1 MITYVRNNVVHW
13 LLSHAYGQ
21 GGTVAVPSSG
31 TPGPL
36 LMGAFPPGIDDVLD
50 HVTSRHSAWSSAT
63 QESIDWCFLVG
74 GPGNGKSEALRS
86 LAAKL
91 GISLPPRVTGQ
102 PVPRTIPVDWP
113 ANAHPLANGL
123 EIAFVNDA
131 SIPRQDVPGD
141 GSSPGSLFHDIANAL
156 DRTVQGK
163 PTSLFVNVNR
173 GILIEERGGLRAV
186 SNWAAEPLA
195 RRLAGAVIGWL
206 ASPSDSADGLGNILR
221 PSPERPHYG
230 QFTVSLTAGGGQ
242 AVTVCVRVIF
252 LDMLSL
258 LEPKPGTGNPVVN
271 LATSPPEIAPYLTLG
286 RLVSLDV
293 TRDSTVAGS
302 LVTMYADDAHWEGGG
317 CKDTAPGQL
326 CSAHALCPFAQNARW
341 LREPALRGRL
351 LDTLRGAEIAANR
364 RLTYRDLLGH
374 VSLAVVGP
382 PEEDWLTGKHPCQW
396 VADNHQQLNSGT
408 GQKAA
413 TIRLARHRV
422 YANLYSGGGF
432 RVTRDV
438 AGKTLKEDSVFSSII
453 DLLVP
458 EGEAARLQP
467 FERAFAEIDPA
478 RDTESWDGLRKRVL
492 DAVESL
498 DILSPAEQVVS
509 WPELPAAASSE
520 IEKQLDR
527 VLREEIAVELPKG
540 TKASISRVRVLRRWR
555 AVMLL
560 RHVGTALG
568 HLRYAEA
575 IGAWLAEQ
583 ENALRGG
590 SQRLRLGDGINN
602 LIIPAG
608 IGGKVFMAPLR
619 PRTYCLT
626 GDLPRETVLV
636 TVQTNELDVSIMA
649 QGDALM
655 AEVRIRQRGA
665 STDPLATL
673 VIDLAVAR
681 ESLLH
686 ADGRTDAFTE
696 IGDMAFARIER
707 ARASLISRERL
718 QRINAWYTDEKGEPF
733 QLLPSPAAAALRVQ
747 RG

>member
-1 MITYVRNNVVHW
+1 MSTYVQNTVVQW

-36 LMGAFPPGIDDVLD
+36 LLGAFPPGIDDVLE
-50 HVTSRHSAWSSAT
+50 HVKNRHTAWSVGGA
-63 QESIDWCFLVG
+63 EIDWCFLVG

-86 LAAKL
+86 LAARL
-91 GISLPPRVTGQ
+91 GIALPPRVTGQ
-102 PVPRTIPVDWP
+102 PVPRTIPLGWP
-113 ANAHPLANGL
+113 SSAHALTNGL

-131 SIPRQDVPGD
+131 SIPRQDVPPD
-141 GSSPGSLFHDIANAL
+141 GSTPGSLFHDIADAL
-156 DRTVQGK
+156 AWTTHGK

-173 GILIEERGGLRAV
+173 GILVEERGGLRTVADWAV
-186 SNWAAEPLA
+186 EPA
-195 RRLAGAVIGWL
+195 HRRLARSMIEWL
-206 ASPSDSADGLGNILR
+206 AAPSASSDGLDNILR

-230 QFTVSLTAGGGQ
+230 QFTLPLATKGGEL
-242 AVTVCVRVIF
+242 VTVCVRVVF

-258 LEPKPGTGNPVVN
+258 LEPKPGAGTPVVN
-271 LATSPPEIAPYLTLG
+271 FAGSPPEVAQYQTLG

-293 TRDSTVAGS
+293 TRDNTVAGS
-302 LVTMYADDAHWEGGG
+302 LVTMFADASRWEGGG
-317 CKDTAPGQL
+317 CKDASGQL
-326 CSAHALCPFAQNARW
+326 CSAHGLCPFAQNAVW
-341 LREPALRGRL
+341 LREPALRQRF

-374 VSLAVVGP
+374 VSLAVIGA

-396 VADNHQQLNSGT
+396 VADTHQQVSSAA

-413 TIRLARHRV
+413 TIRLARHRL
-422 YANLYSGGGF
+422 YANLYPAGGF
-432 RVTRDV
+432 QVTKDV
-438 AGKTLKEDSVFSSII
+438 ADRRLKEDSVFSSII
-453 DLLVP
+453 ELLVP
-458 EGEAARLQP
+458 AGEAPRLQP
-467 FERAFAEIDPA
+467 FEKAFTDIDPA
-478 RDTESWDGLRKRVL
+478 RDTEGWDGLRKRVL

-498 DILSPAEQVVS
+498 DILSPAEQVAS
-509 WPELPAAASSE
+509 WTELPAAASSE
-520 IEKQLDR
+520 IEKLLDR
-527 VLREEIAVELPKG
+527 VLREEIATELPKG
-540 TKASISRVRVLRRWR
+540 TRAAVSRVRVLRHWR

-568 HLRYAEA
+568 HLRYADA

-583 ENALRGG
+583 ESALLG

-608 IGGKVFMAPLR
+608 TSGKVFMAPLR

-626 GDLPRETVLV
+626 DDLPRETLLV
-636 TVQTNELDVSIMA
+636 TVQTNELDVSIVA
-649 QGDALM
+649 QGDALV
-655 AEVRIRQRGA
+655 AEVRIRQKGGP
-665 STDPLATL
+665 TDPLAML
-673 VIDLAVAR
+673 AIDLAVAR
-681 ESLLH
+681 EALLH

-696 IGDMAFARIER
+696 IGDTAFARIER

-718 QRINAWYTDEKGEPF
+718 RKVNAWFTDGKGEAF
-733 QLLPSPAAAALRVQ
+733 QLLPSPAATAALRVQ